1 MCFRY
6 LEDRTIRLQIWD
18 TAGQE
23 RFRTLIPSYIRD
35 SSVAIIAYDITN
47 RYSFMN
53 VTNWIEDV
61 RAERGSDVIIML
73 VANKI
78 DLADRRKVTLEELE
92 KKAKEEDV
100 LFMETSAKAGYNVRA
115 MFAEIGKH
123 LPGNDSV
130 DSNSGGNVI
139 DIVLDEDAVK
149 DGKDGGGSSCPC

>member
-1 MCFRY
+1 M
-6 LEDRTIRLQIWD
+6 
-18 TAGQE
+18 
-23 RFRTLIPSYIRD
+23 
-35 SSVAIIAYDITN
+35 AIIAYDITN
-47 RYSFMN
+47 RSSFLN

-92 KKAKEEDV
+92 TKAKEEDV

-123 LPGNDSV
+123 LPGNDPA
-130 DSNSGGNVI
+130 DGGASGAKVI
-139 DIVLDEDAVK
+139 DITLDEDAV
-149 DGKDGGGSSCPC
+149 DGGSEAGSGKSNCPC

>member
-1 MCFRY
+1 M
-6 LEDRTIRLQIWD
+6 EDRTIRLQIWD

-47 RYSFMN
+47 RSSFLN

-123 LPGNDSV
+123 LPGNERAD
-130 DSNSGGNVI
+130 GAGAGAKVI
-139 DIVLDEDAVK
+139 DITLDEDAVAAGR
-149 DGKDGGGSSCPC
+149 DAGGKSRCSC